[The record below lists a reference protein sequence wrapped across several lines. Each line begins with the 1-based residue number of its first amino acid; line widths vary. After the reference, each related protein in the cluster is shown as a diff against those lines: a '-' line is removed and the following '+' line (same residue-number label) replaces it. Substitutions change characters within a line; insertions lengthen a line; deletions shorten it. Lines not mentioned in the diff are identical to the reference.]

1 MKNIKIKIERYNPKY
16 LQSILKFLKENVYTK
31 RTKNTW
37 NKNYMTSVI
46 AKDNR
51 RIIGILPFEKVYL
64 KIHDKFERVL
74 WISSLFLRPKFRNKK
89 LGKSILEYSKRIF
102 SKNFKFILVMREDE
116 GSKAFRW
123 YQKNEFKVI
132 SKILSIITPLS
143 LMKKYI
149 FSKDLVFF
157 LEFSLFFARKTN
169 LYFFRDALIIILQL
183 SYTH

>member
-1 MKNIKIKIERYNPKY
+1 MKNIKIKIERYNPKF
-16 LQSILKFLKENVYTK
+16 LQNILKFLKENVSTK

-89 LGKSILEYSKRIF
+89 LGKSILEYSKRII
-102 SKNFKFILVMREDE
+102 SKNFKFILVIRANED
-116 GSKAFRW
+116 SNAFRW
-123 YQKNEFKVI
+123 YRKNEFKVI
-132 SKILSIITPLS
+132 SKILSLEKKINKLVIIKNNYKLLNNFNS
-143 LMKKYI
+143 
-149 FSKDLVFF
+149 F
-157 LEFSLFFARKTN
+157 KTN
-169 LYFFRDALIIILQL
+169 GYILHNTFNNNNKM
-183 SYTH
+183 YDGY